1 MGHGKTLLCGT
12 IGTGN
17 RWEEGRC
24 EMESSAEIA
33 FKDSVSSALRTLAG
47 VSQALWQVR
56 EESTDCE
63 MCHMLADV
71 VDRAARSV
79 RDAMP
84 EDWGREAAMR

>member
-1 MGHGKTLLCGT
+1 
-12 IGTGN
+12 
-17 RWEEGRC
+17 
-24 EMESSAEIA
+24 MESSAEIA
-33 FKDSVSSALRTLAG
+33 FKDAVSGALRTLAG

-71 VDRAARSV
+71 VDGAARSV

-84 EDWGREAAMR
+84 EDWGREAAML